1 MAPTHGLGRLSGQ
14 WLKPPNKASSSSCRS
29 EGTGVA
35 LDAATWDLPPV
46 FRWLAAQGGVAPAE
60 MARTFNCGVGM
71 VLIVPAEQADKVVAF
86 LTYKNEKVWRMGE
99 VTATPGVEIAG
110 IDAWQS

>member
-1 MAPTHGLGRLSGQ
+1 
-14 WLKPPNKASSSSCRS
+14 
-29 EGTGVA
+29 
-35 LDAATWDLPPV
+35 
-46 FRWLAAQGGVAPAE
+46 
-60 MARTFNCGVGM
+60 M